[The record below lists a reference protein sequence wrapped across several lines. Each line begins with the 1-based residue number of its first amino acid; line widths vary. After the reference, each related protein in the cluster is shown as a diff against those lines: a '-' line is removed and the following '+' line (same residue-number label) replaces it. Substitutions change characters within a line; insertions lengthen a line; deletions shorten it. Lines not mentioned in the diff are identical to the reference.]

1 MFYTVETKSMSLITK
16 QAVREQTE
24 HNIGSAVY
32 EELEDEV
39 KELIQKAVERAE
51 ANGRRTVKAR
61 DV

>member
-1 MFYTVETKSMSLITK
+1 MSLITK